1 MTIIDDHQDALTQR
15 RAAAIRLVRPGP
27 PVDRIATA
35 PPGYLLAH
43 ASSDVARHA
52 GLLASLPAPAEVRVV
67 ATPGRV
73 SGAWHLD
80 VGTRDRPGLLA
91 AFTGVLATSGI
102 DVAQAVLATWDDGAA
117 LQAFVVRS
125 AAAPDPHTLQPTLEA
140 SLREPL
146 GSDPVEDAV
155 LSFDD
160 TASALY
166 TRCDVRAPDR
176 PGLLHAIAVAIATAG
191 ADVHAARVTTSGG
204 AAHDIFDLSDRRGR
218 KLDVGLQQAVGR
230 RLRDGVS
237 GLRPSRRSQLTSRR

>member
-1 MTIIDDHQDALTQR
+1 MTVIDDHQDALTR
-15 RAAAIRLVRPGP
+15 RRVAATRLVQPGP
-27 PVDRIATA
+27 SADRIATA

-52 GLLASLPAPAEVRVV
+52 ALLASLPAPAEVRVV

-73 SGAWHLD
+73 TGAWHLD
-80 VGTRDRPGLLA
+80 VATRDRRGLLA

-125 AAAPDPHTLQPTLEA
+125 TTPPDPPTLQPALEA
-140 SLREPL
+140 SLRAPL
-146 GSDPVEDAV
+146 GSDPVEDV
-155 LSFDD
+155 TLSFDD

-176 PGLLHAIAVAIATAG
+176 PGMLHAIAVAIATAG
-191 ADVHAARVTTSGG
+191 ADVHAARVTTSDR

-218 KLDVGLQQAVGR
+218 KLDVSLQQTIGDH
-230 RLRDGVS
+230 LRDGVS
-237 GLRPSRRSQLTSRR
+237 GLRPPRRSQLTSRR